1 MLFKNK
7 WLNQALKKNIWIT
20 VFAMLFNALAATS
33 WVLLSFSLS
42 WLMDGYYAG
51 PAAFNYAALKVM
63 GLLALMMFMYF
74 ISNWIRAIY
83 IRHINCYV
91 RNEISKALIAN
102 TSDLLSSKNTG
113 KKISWYLND
122 IDELE
127 NKYYANIIDVTY
139 NLTMI
144 ILTFVA
150 IIKVHWL
157 FALAAS
163 VLFLFSLLVPSLVN
177 KHVERAQHNLTV
189 SKEEYTETV
198 RDNLESVYTLFFA
211 DKLAYFLRRMSGAD
225 RTREKKYYQYN
236 MTMAKTNTALFFV
249 NFLSQ
254 VGLMI
259 LALYIASLGYA
270 GPGSVLSIGALSGN
284 LFNGIQGLMASLA
297 VISSVSAI
305 TDKYQLD
312 SDDKIKK
319 LNEGIKEIEFKN
331 VDFSYGDREI
341 LKNFNYKFIKNKYA
355 LRGESGSGKSTL
367 MKLMLGINQADKGL
381 VSVNADDIKDLNL
394 KSYFK
399 HLSYIEQNI
408 YLINDTIRE
417 NILLGSDISED
428 KLDKI
433 IKVAK
438 LDKFIESLP
447 NGLETRISSN
457 GQQISGGEKQ
467 RIAIA
472 RALVKDID
480 FLFIDEA
487 TSQLDPANRAD
498 VEKILLSLD
507 NVGVIMISH
516 NFDAET
522 LAKFDA
528 VIEM

>member
-1 MLFKNK
+1 
-7 WLNQALKKNIWIT
+7 
-20 VFAMLFNALAATS
+20 
-33 WVLLSFSLS
+33 
-42 WLMDGYYAG
+42 
-51 PAAFNYAALKVM
+51 
-63 GLLALMMFMYF
+63 
-74 ISNWIRAIY
+74 
-83 IRHINCYV
+83 
-91 RNEISKALIAN
+91 
-102 TSDLLSSKNTG
+102 
-113 KKISWYLND
+113 
-122 IDELE
+122 
-127 NKYYANIIDVTY
+127 
-139 NLTMI
+139 
-144 ILTFVA
+144 
-150 IIKVHWL
+150 
-157 FALAAS
+157 
-163 VLFLFSLLVPSLVN
+163 
-177 KHVERAQHNLTV
+177 
-189 SKEEYTETV
+189 
-198 RDNLESVYTLFFA
+198 
-211 DKLAYFLRRMSGAD
+211 
-225 RTREKKYYQYN
+225 
-236 MTMAKTNTALFFV
+236 
-249 NFLSQ
+249 
-254 VGLMI
+254 
-259 LALYIASLGYA
+259 
-270 GPGSVLSIGALSGN
+270 
-284 LFNGIQGLMASLA
+284 MASLA

-312 SDDKIKK
+312 GDDKIKK

-355 LRGESGSGKSTL
+355 LLGESGSGKSTL

-381 VSVNADDIKDLNL
+381 VSVNADDIRDLNL

-447 NGLETRISSN
+447 NGLDTLISSN

-487 TSQLDPANRAD
+487 TSQLDPTNRAD